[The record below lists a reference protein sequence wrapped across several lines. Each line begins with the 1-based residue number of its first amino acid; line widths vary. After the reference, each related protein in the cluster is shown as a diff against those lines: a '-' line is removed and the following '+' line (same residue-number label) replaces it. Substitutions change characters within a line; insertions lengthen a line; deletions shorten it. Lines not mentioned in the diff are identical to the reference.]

1 MVEIVCPVCA
11 TLDPPCVEIT
21 ELILVCRCGECGT
34 TFTIQLN
41 ERRETPVRRRGPPRD
56 RGGSDSSPSS

>member
-1 MVEIVCPVCA
+1 MEIVCPVCA

-34 TFTIQLN
+34 TFTILN
-41 ERRETPVRRRGPPRD
+41 ERRETPVRRRGAAA
-56 RGGSDSSPSS
+56 

>member
-11 TLDPPCVEIT
+11 TLDPPCVQIT
-21 ELILVCRCGECGT
+21 ELILVCRCDECGT

-41 ERRETPVRRRGPPRD
+41 DRTESPVRRQLPRS

>member
-41 ERRETPVRRRGPPRD
+41 ERRETPVRRRGAAA
-56 RGGSDSSPSS
+56 